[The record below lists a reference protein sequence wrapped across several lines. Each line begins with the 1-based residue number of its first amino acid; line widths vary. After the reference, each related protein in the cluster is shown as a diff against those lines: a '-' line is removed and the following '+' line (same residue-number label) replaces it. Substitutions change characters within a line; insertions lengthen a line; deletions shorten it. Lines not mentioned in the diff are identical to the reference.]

1 MKCEDLM
8 RFLND
13 YVDGDIDASIC
24 KDFEEHMDGCNPCRV
39 VVDNIRKSIKIY
51 KDQEVFELPVE
62 FRAKLHATLR
72 DKWSASGPACDPA
85 RDPKE

>member
-13 YVDGDIDASIC
+13 YVDGDIDESIC
-24 KDFEEHMDGCNPCRV
+24 KDFEEHMGECNACRV

-51 KDQEVFELPVE
+51 KDEEVFELPVE
-62 FRAKLHATLR
+62 FRDKLHATLR
-72 DKWSASGPACDPA
+72 DKWRASGPGGAPAPDP
-85 RDPKE
+85 EE